1 VKIDSAYFLMPLNE
15 EHTCT
20 ACENTVWSISQEVTG
35 K

>member
-1 VKIDSAYFLMPLNE
+1 MPLNE